1 MHFEIPPG
9 EKAEPEIVLCLYV
22 TATSSGSLESTQG
35 MLTKKGSSTR
45 TLKSLTW
52 RNKQSADSTST
63 NTSQALKNWG
73 RIFSERH
80 STIRNWT
87 GIPSSFLLGQLLL
100 TLPWHLSG
108 ALPFG
113 NDRTMCA
120 ILKYLG
126 FVSFCSYG
134 EDLLKIPGLQNSSNN
149 SKTKYWKYIFSNACS
164 NKNRTLS
171 ISGIQCPVA

>member
-1 MHFEIPPG
+1 MP
-9 EKAEPEIVLCLYV
+9 LCDCHLNWLL
-22 TATSSGSLESTQG
+22 LEHTEDT
-35 MLTKKGSSTR
+35 LTKKGSSALIQGLWKAW
-45 TLKSLTW
+45 LKETS
-52 RNKQSADSTST
+52 RVQSPHPQTSPRHWKT
-63 NTSQALKNWG
+63 EVE
-73 RIFSERH
+73 FSVKD
-80 STIRNWT
+80 TQIRNWT

-100 TLPWHLSG
+100 TLSWHLSR

-113 NDRTMCA
+113 NNRTMCA

-164 NKNRTLS
+164 YKNSTLS

>member
-1 MHFEIPPG
+1 MP
-9 EKAEPEIVLCLYV
+9 LCDCHLKWFL
-22 TATSSGSLESTQG
+22 LEHTEE
-35 MLTKKGSSTR
+35 MLTREVSST
-45 TLKSLTW
+45 LLQGLWKASGGLW
-52 RNKQSADSTST
+52 RNKQSADSTSI

-80 STIRNWT
+80 STIRNLT
-87 GIPSSFLLGQLLL
+87 GIPSSFFLGQLLL
-100 TLPWHLSG
+100 TLSWHLSR

-113 NDRTMCA
+113 NNRTMCA

-149 SKTKYWKYIFSNACS
+149 SKTKCWKYIFSNACS
-164 NKNRTLS
+164 NKNSTLS